1 MRGEAGPNGRGV
13 FVDRRR
19 GVGLACRFRGIRRD
33 IILFQGVESG
43 PPITDLKFITSKKM
57 RAGHLHIA
65 MREIPEE
72 GCQITLRRAGCNRL
86 TRRSISVCGLVTS
99 TPA

>member
-43 PPITDLKFITSKKM
+43 PPITDPKFITSKKM
-57 RAGHLHIA
+57 SRPSHIA

-72 GCQITLRRAGCNRL
+72 GCQITLRRA
-86 TRRSISVCGLVTS
+86 V
-99 TPA
+99 